1 MAKELIVYAVII
13 TYEDYSQDLDDIY
26 PTEESAKRHAQ
37 KLIDKGALS
46 DEEIEKM
53 PDNYLPIYAI
63 MAAIYEKHVGWFTS
77 GSVEPKTNRATRRKC
92 NFYKGLL

>member
-1 MAKELIVYAVII
+1 MAMDKKSFYNRIHDCII
-13 TYEDYSQDLDDIY
+13 SEQDVLNDL
-26 PTEESAKRHAQ
+26 Q
-37 KLIDKGALS
+37 KLVDKGALS

-53 PDNYLPIYAI
+53 PDNYLPIYAV

-77 GSVEPKTNRATRRKC
+77 GSTEPKTNRATRRKC

>member
-1 MAKELIVYAVII
+1 MAMDKKGFYKKIHDCIMSEQEVLY
-13 TYEDYSQDLDDIY
+13 DL
-26 PTEESAKRHAQ
+26 Q
-37 KLIDKGALS
+37 KLIDKGAIS

-63 MAAIYEKHVGWFTS
+63 MAAIYEKQVGWFTT
-77 GSVEPKTNRATRRKC
+77 GSTDPETNRATRRKC

>member
-1 MAKELIVYAVII
+1 MAMDKKRFYNMIHDCII
-13 TYEDYSQDLDDIY
+13 SEQEVLNDL
-26 PTEESAKRHAQ
+26 Q
-37 KLIDKGALS
+37 KLVDKGALS

-63 MAAIYEKHVGWFTS
+63 MAAIYEKNVSQFTS
-77 GSVEPKTNRATRRKC
+77 GSANPKTNRATRRKC

>member
-1 MAKELIVYAVII
+1 MAMDKKRFYNMIHDCII
-13 TYEDYSQDLDDIY
+13 SEQEVLNDL
-26 PTEESAKRHAQ
+26 Q
-37 KLIDKGALS
+37 KLVDKGALS

-63 MAAIYEKHVGWFTS
+63 MAAIYEKDVSQFTS
-77 GSVEPKTNRATRRKC
+77 GSTDPKTNRATRRKC

>member
-1 MAKELIVYAVII
+1 MAMDKKRFYDKIHDCII
-13 TYEDYSQDLDDIY
+13 SEQEVLNDL
-26 PTEESAKRHAQ
+26 Q
-37 KLIDKGALS
+37 KLVDKGALS

-63 MAAIYEKHVGWFTS
+63 MAAIYEKHVDWFTS
-77 GSVEPKTNRATRRKC
+77 GSTEPKTNRATRRKC